1 MMTLSLMQV
10 DPLKP
15 KNMRFGALFMVG
27 HGRWWLENLC
37 GKMFPRIKLKDHWGT
52 GNFLSQDSIGF
63 VQSDSCLLKILFI
76 YRTYWNQP
84 VFVFVWSCTG
94 LGVSNRY
101 VPDHRTACAGICV
114 RVCVCAIN
122 FCRRPGLNKRHYPD
136 WFWNYAV
143 RLILFFCLC
152 FRLLRGHRVE
162 YKSSNHLHIRVIL
175 IVYISSF
182 ESWPMLIQFSWR
194 LSKFAC
200 PVCENECKTIKW
212 WELCLMQTSMLDHV
226 WSEIDRFNLIS
237 FSETACDDT
246 WWNEIDEILLFCESV
261 LFLLK
266 FTPRQWHTK
275 CTSNPSDSSFGFV
288 SQVLH
293 HENT

>member
-1 MMTLSLMQV
+1 MTWKPLWEDVPADKIKRSLGYWKLPKPGFDRVCAKRFLPAENSIHLSNL
-10 DPLKP
+10 
-15 KNMRFGALFMVG
+15 
-27 HGRWWLENLC
+27 LESTSFC
-37 GKMFPRIKLKDHWGT
+37 IRMKLYRTWCQQQIRT
-52 GNFLSQDSIGF
+52 WS
-63 VQSDSCLLKILFI
+63 SDSLC
-76 YRTYWNQP
+76 
-84 VFVFVWSCTG
+84 
-94 LGVSNRY
+94 RY
-101 VPDHRTACAGICV
+101 LCAC
-114 RVCVCAIN
+114 VCVCAIN

-212 WELCLMQTSMLDHV
+212 WKLCLMQTSMLDHV

-237 FSETACDDT
+237 LSETACDDT